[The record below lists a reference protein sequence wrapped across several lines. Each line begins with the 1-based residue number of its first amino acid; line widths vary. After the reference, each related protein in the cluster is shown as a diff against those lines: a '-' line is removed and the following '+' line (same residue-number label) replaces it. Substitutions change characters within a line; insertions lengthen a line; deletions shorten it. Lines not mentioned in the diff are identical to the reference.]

1 MECNFCKKILSN
13 TYCLNV
19 HKRTSKKCLI
29 IQQKKNDEDIRID
42 LLMCDYCNKSFSV
55 SNLKKHLAVCKQ
67 KIHID
72 TIEEKKTHEQELE
85 EIKKVYEQELEEIRK
100 NSEQELEIR
109 KNHEQEISELMDE
122 IQKLK
127 EHIIKIE
134 AENNILSKDREL
146 VHKIASQPKTVQNG
160 NKINMINNFVY
171 DPEKIKEMVEKKLTK
186 NHIIDGQKGVAH
198 FAYNTILKDVEG
210 KLNYFCTDPSRS
222 VFKFQNTE
230 GGVEKDLKASK
241 LTDLILTSG
250 LKDKTINLA
259 MNLWTKEDG
268 SIDSE
273 KFRIFNPPANEI
285 IMMNSDN
292 TIFRNELAC
301 LTSS

>member
-1 MECNFCKKILSN
+1 MECEFCKSN
-13 TYCLNV
+13 FSSKSNLNYHQRNSKTCLN
-19 HKRTSKKCLI
+19 L
-29 IQQKKNDEDIRID
+29 QQKSSDKDIKID
-42 LLMCDYCNKSFSV
+42 LISCNFCNKSFSTP
-55 SNLKKHLAVCKQ
+55 NMNKHIMICKNKKNKDKLK
-67 KIHID
+67 
-72 TIEEKKTHEQELE
+72 
-85 EIKKVYEQELEEIRK
+85 LEEIRK
-100 NSEQELEIR
+100 NHEQDLEEIR
-109 KNHEQEISELMDE
+109 KNHEQEISELMYE

-198 FAYNTILKDVEG
+198 FAYNTILKDGEG

-259 MNLWTKEDG
+259 VNLWTKEDG

>member
-1 MECNFCKKILSN
+1 MECEFCKSN
-13 TYCLNV
+13 FSSKSNLNYHQRNNKTCLN
-19 HKRTSKKCLI
+19 L
-29 IQQKKNDEDIRID
+29 QQKSSDKDIKID
-42 LLMCDYCNKSFSV
+42 LISCNFCNKSFSIP
-55 SNLKKHLAVCKQ
+55 NLNKHIIICTNKKNKDKLK
-67 KIHID
+67 
-72 TIEEKKTHEQELE
+72 LE
-85 EIKKVYEQELEEIRK
+85 EIKKVHEQEL
-100 NSEQELEIR
+100 QEIR

-198 FAYNTILKDVEG
+198 FAYNTILKDGEG